1 MIPWNPIF
9 FSKNGKPYRKNG
21 LFFSI
26 SHSRNRIALL
36 ISSKECGIDIQEVQ
50 NKDFD
55 SMSERVLSSREH
67 SLYLKSKDKPSFFT
81 SCWVRK
87 EAYLKRIGTGITS
100 LSELKKFDEDLTTFS
115 IFDNEGNRYYYSYIE
130 I

>member
-1 MIPWNPIF
+1 
-9 FSKNGKPYRKNG
+9 
-21 LFFSI
+21 
-26 SHSRNRIALL
+26 
-36 ISSKECGIDIQEVQ
+36 
-50 NKDFD
+50 
-55 SMSERVLSSREH
+55 MSERVLSSREH

-87 EAYLKRIGTGITS
+87 EAYLKRIGTGITW

>member
-1 MIPWNPIF
+1 
-9 FSKNGKPYRKNG
+9 
-21 LFFSI
+21 
-26 SHSRNRIALL
+26 
-36 ISSKECGIDIQEVQ
+36 
-50 NKDFD
+50 
-55 SMSERVLSSREH
+55 MSERVLSSREH

-100 LSELKKFDEDLTTFS
+100 LLELKKFDEDLTTFS

>member
-1 MIPWNPIF
+1 
-9 FSKNGKPYRKNG
+9 
-21 LFFSI
+21 
-26 SHSRNRIALL
+26 
-36 ISSKECGIDIQEVQ
+36 
-50 NKDFD
+50 
-55 SMSERVLSSREH
+55 MSERVLSSREH

-100 LSELKKFDEDLTTFS
+100 LSGLKKIDEDLTTFS